1 MLDGNV
7 VNQKTNFEIVAAV
20 HDQVDILSKAFDV
33 TGVDIGDDWFKRYRR
48 VDLLQVLR
56 GCDSFGE
63 HVFDIVFFKQNLP
76 LEVADF
82 QKVSID
88 DPQKS
93 NTRPNQCIG
102 DG

>member
-7 VNQKTNFEIVAAV
+7 VDQETNFEIVTAV
-20 HDQVDILSKAFDV
+20 HDQVDVLSKAFDV
-33 TGVDIGDDWFKRYRR
+33 VGVDVRDDWIKRYRR
-48 VDLLQVLR
+48 VDSLQVLS
-56 GCDSFGE
+56 GCDGFGE

-82 QKVSID
+82 QKVSIN

-93 NTRPNQCIG
+93 HAGANQG
-102 DG
+102 VRNG